1 MQRASF
7 TEEALSNLQF
17 MMKDQV
23 VSRLRCQKGKDHL
36 KFYRTPTKQRAS
48 ITEEALSFF
57 AYF

>member
-23 VSRLRCQKGKDHL
+23 VESIAMPEGKGPLEILPHADHATRLHH
-36 KFYRTPTKQRAS
+36 
-48 ITEEALSFF
+48 
-57 AYF
+57 